1 MEAKRHRFEAKRHR
15 LEVNH
20 SRFEAKRHLL
30 EVNHSRFEAKR
41 PLLEVKR
48 PRLEA
53 KRPRLEAKRRRLEA
67 NGRQFIALEQG
78 NEVLLAQEKQGKG
91 KNGRRSGL
99 FNYLSIFVFMKRA
112 ISIALL
118 FVLPLTAVQP
128 TLAFHFCG
136 GSLHA
141 VGIGY
146 AGSNCCTGG
155 MDAGQ
160 SDGSRQGGAAVFSE
174 AALPCCSDHT
184 IEISTDTYRAPS
196 VLPAA
201 PGACPADSFLKPCL
215 PASLAGGYE
224 PPALSLQSVFP
235 PGERLFYTTGLLTLI
250 CILRI

>member
-1 MEAKRHRFEAKRHR
+1 MEANHSRLEVNHSRLDANRHR

-20 SRFEAKRHLL
+20 SR
-30 EVNHSRFEAKR
+30 
-41 PLLEVKR
+41 
-48 PRLEA
+48 LEA
-53 KRPRLEAKRRRLEA
+53 KRPRLEA

-78 NEVLLAQEKQGKG
+78 NEVHLAQEKQGKG

-160 SDGSRQGGAAVFSE
+160 ADGSRQGGAAVFSE

-201 PGACPADSFLKPCL
+201 PGACPADSFPKPCL
-215 PASLAGGYE
+215 PASLADGYE
-224 PPALSLQSVFP
+224 SQPLSLQSVFH